1 MSDHGPLDAPPLAN
15 DPLRSGPPPAVETR
29 LRRSRERRLLVG
41 VAGGLAERFD
51 INVYLVRAIFVVLT
65 IFWGLG
71 AAIYLVLWLVMGSSL
86 TPSDD
91 SVDVARPRVSTSH
104 RLTFA
109 VAAAVVALGILAVA
123 VLRPVRALG
132 PSVGLAWVVFLVVL
146 AIVAIKTSSRRL
158 TIRRVVGVAFLT
170 AASGLIL
177 VISAVL
183 AFLASTGVP
192 LSGGIG
198 DHHFSPSSF
207 AQVRHAYRT
216 EFGVATIDLSAVEFP
231 VAGFSLVATVAA
243 GQLDIVVPADA
254 VVSLS
259 TSVGTGRVS
268 TSSSSVEGVGTSPY
282 TSLPTGLS
290 GGAGR
295 SRPHVTIDARV
306 GAGLIDLMRAVSPS

>member
-1 MSDHGPLDAPPLAN
+1 M
-15 DPLRSGPPPAVETR
+15 VETR
-29 LRRSRERRLLVG
+29 LRRSRERRVLVG

-51 INVYLVRAIFVVLT
+51 VNVYLVRAIFVVLT

-91 SVDVARPRVSTSH
+91 SVEVARPRVSTSH

-109 VAAAVVALGILAVA
+109 VVAAVIALGFLAVA
-123 VLRPVRALG
+123 VLRPVGALG
-132 PSVGLAWVVFLVVL
+132 PSVGLAWVVFLLVL
-146 AIVAIKTSSRRL
+146 AVVAIKTSSRRL

-170 AASGLIL
+170 VTSALIL

-183 AFLASTGVP
+183 ALLASTGVP

-198 DHHFSPSSF
+198 DHHFSPSSL
-207 AQVRHAYRT
+207 ARVRHAYHT

-259 TSVGTGRVS
+259 TSVGVGRVS
-268 TSSSSVEGVGTSPY
+268 TSSSSVEGAATAPY
-282 TSLPTGLS
+282 ASLPTGLS
-290 GGAGR
+290 GGRGR

-306 GAGLIDLMRAVSPS
+306 GAGLIDLMRAVSPA